1 MRKKI
6 LNIVLLAGGASVE
19 RPVSKMSSKGIYE
32 ALVSLG
38 HNVTVVDPGY
48 GKIQPDSTEDFF
60 GENDLFRI
68 SQAHYIDAISL
79 PAFANA
85 DTVFIGLHGKWGEDG
100 TLQSLLELKGY
111 NYTGSGV
118 LASSLSMD
126 KGMAKV
132 IFKDNGVSVPDGF
145 VVQRGSYSLDSV
157 KQKVNSSFSYP
168 LVVKP
173 NDQGSTFGLSVC
185 KDETTIKKAM
195 ELAFSY
201 SDKVLVEQFIPGR
214 ELTVGILENRAL
226 TPLEIVPKH
235 ELYDYECKYTKGMS
249 EYLVPAPVSKDV
261 SDLLKEQ
268 ALLAYF
274 ATGCKGY
281 SRVDF
286 RLSPENKTFC
296 MELNTL
302 PGMTPT
308 SLLPKMAKAEGISFE
323 ELVQKITDISLTR

>member
-1 MRKKI
+1 M
-6 LNIVLLAGGASVE
+6 E
-19 RPVSKMSSKGIYE
+19 RPVSKMSSKGIYD

-38 HNVTVVDPGY
+38 HTVTVVDPAY
-48 GKIQPDSTEDFF
+48 GKLQPDNITDFF
-60 GENDLFRI
+60 GENDLFKI
-68 SQAHYIDAISL
+68 SPSHYIDAVSL

-100 TLQSLLELKGY
+100 TLQSLLELKGF

-118 LASSLSMD
+118 LASSMSMD
-126 KGMAKV
+126 KGVAKV
-132 IFKDNGVSVPDGF
+132 VFKDNGVSVPEGF
-145 VVQRGSYSLDSV
+145 VVQRGNYSLANV
-157 KQKVNSSFSYP
+157 KEKVNNSFSYP
-168 LVVKP
+168 IVVKP

-185 KDETTIKKAM
+185 KDETTIKQAM

-201 SDKVLVEQFIPGR
+201 SDKVLVEQFIAGR

-261 SDLLKEQ
+261 AEKLKEQ
-268 ALLAYF
+268 ALLAYY

-286 RLSPENKTFC
+286 RLSPDSKTYC

-323 ELVQKITDISLTR
+323 QLVQKIVNISLTR